1 MSSIAYNL
9 TRKLE
14 SMARRIR
21 HIDEAGEIMEWIAAM
36 IVINKLLE
44 EIDTK
49 VYRDEW
55 TPWRHEKIREKVLK
69 MDVEVE
75 PAKGEWMTQ

>member
-1 MSSIAYNL
+1 
-9 TRKLE
+9 
-14 SMARRIR
+14 
-21 HIDEAGEIMEWIAAM
+21 MEWIAAM